1 MQCPDSLLCLSGMV
15 LLFPGEFLPEEEFVS
30 RDRLTLLP
38 LLFQH
43 NSPEEIGLEVVRI
56 EPQVPVKIGK
66 RPVEHFFAEK
76 SKGPLEVRFAPLRSR
91 SNEGG
96 KVPDCPVKIPL
107 VEIGDA
113 ARVPCRGILR
123 VDLERPGQ
131 IGNRLFVISLEGIGR
146 AAVAVRKVCAGIF
159 GDDPGIVIYGL
170 VISSS
175 QDEDGG
181 PVVYGGKEE
190 GIDVGCAAE
199 IRDCRFIIPAQEI
212 DETPLLISLR
222 IVGVEPYRLAECV
235 QGLVIQTFLLEGYP
249 STEKGTGIPP
259 VNSPLPGNRRMFAG
273 ASC

>member
-1 MQCPDSLLCLSGMV
+1 MQCLDSLLCLSGMV

-43 NSPEEIGLEVVRI
+43 NSPEEIGLEVVRS

-66 RPVEHFFAEK
+66 CPVELFFAEEG
-76 SKGPLEVRFAPLRSR
+76 KGPLEVRFATFRSR
-91 SNEGG
+91 FNEGG
-96 KVPDCPVKIPL
+96 KVPDCPVEIPL

-113 ARVPCRGILR
+113 ARVPCRRIPR
-123 VDLERPGQ
+123 VNLERPGQ
-131 IGNRLFVISLEGIGR
+131 IGNRFFVIPLEGIGR

-159 GDDPGIVIYGL
+159 DDDPGIVIYGL

-181 PVVYGGKEE
+181 PVIHGGKEE
-190 GIDVGCAAE
+190 GIEVDCTAE

-222 IVGVEPYRLAECV
+222 IVGVDPDRLAECV
-235 QGLVIQTFLLEGYP
+235 QGLVIQAFFLEGYP
-249 STEKGTGIPP
+249 SAEKGTGIPT
-259 VNSPLPGNRRMFAG
+259 VNSPLPGDRRM
-273 ASC
+273 